1 MLEAIGAEIET
12 CGDGREAVQAAART
26 DFDVVLMD
34 LQMPTMD
41 GYEATRA
48 IRRQEAESGK
58 SPTAIIMLTA
68 STGSSQVEQAIQA
81 GCNAHLTKPVTPA
94 RLFEA
99 LEKVL
104 HPEAVARRED
114 GALGKQS

>member
-1 MLEAIGAEIET
+1 M
-12 CGDGREAVQAAART
+12 
-26 DFDVVLMD
+26 
-34 LQMPTMD
+34 
-41 GYEATRA
+41 
-48 IRRQEAESGK
+48 
-58 SPTAIIMLTA
+58 IMLTA
-68 STGSSQVEQAIQA
+68 STGPSQVERAIQA

-104 HPEAVARRED
+104 QPEAVTRRED